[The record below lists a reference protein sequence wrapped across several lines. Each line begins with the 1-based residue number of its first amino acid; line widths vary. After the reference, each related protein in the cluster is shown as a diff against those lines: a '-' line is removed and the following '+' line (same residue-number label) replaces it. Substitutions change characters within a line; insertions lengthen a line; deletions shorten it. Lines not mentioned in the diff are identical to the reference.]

1 MLPSF
6 LGEGEAGDLHR
17 GIRKKRKRVHA
28 FSPYFESEL
37 ILPLVVRQLKA
48 PKVVYYYRGMGV
60 VMKQCCRVFQLM
72 GIGLYERGEEGLE
85 GWGEGG
91 KGWREGT
98 CRSKEKLYLPRREY
112 PLRKAAFVR

>member
-1 MLPSF
+1 LLPSF

-37 ILPLVVRQLKA
+37 ILLLVVRQLKA
-48 PKVVYYYRGMGV
+48 PKVVYYYRGMGMV
-60 VMKQCCRVFQLM
+60 VKQCCRVLQLM

-85 GWGEGG
+85 LGEGEGG
-91 KGWREGT
+91 GT
-98 CRSKEKLYLPRREY
+98 WRSKEKLYLPRREY